1 MFDLIANTASDIY
14 VFSQSTVYE
23 WLVQPLAFDLGL
35 GGLMEDGYEVSGWL
49 VIGMFQIIVIALLF
63 APLERLR
70 PVEKVIYSRAV
81 YTDMIYTVI
90 HRLGFFRLFFF
101 FSVAPF
107 LDNAFGWLHTKGF
120 SPVQL
125 EDLVPG
131 VTDIGW
137 VSFILYLVVFD
148 FLGYWIHRAQHQWG
162 WWWTLHSVHH
172 SQRQMTIWSDSRNHL
187 LDDVIHAILFSLIA
201 LFIGIEPS
209 QYVGIVCLTQLAE
222 SFQHAN
228 IKLSFGRLGE
238 RLWVSPRFHR
248 IHHSVGVG
256 HEFRQGVLG
265 GHNFAILLP
274 IWDLLFRTSLF
285 ENRYDPT
292 GIRDQVENDVDYG
305 DGFLSQQWLGLI
317 RFSKAIIT
325 KFSPA

>member
-1 MFDLIANTASDIY
+1 MFDLIFNTASDIY
-14 VFSQSTVYE
+14 IYSQSAVYE
-23 WLVQPLAFDLGL
+23 WLVQPLAFNLAL

-49 VIGMFQIIVIALLF
+49 VIGIFQIIVIALLF
-63 APLERLR
+63 APLEHLR
-70 PVEKVIYSRAV
+70 PVEKVVHKGAV
-81 YTDMIYTVI
+81 YTDMIYTAI

-101 FSVAPF
+101 FSITPF
-107 LDNAFGWLHTKGF
+107 LDDAFGWLHISGF
-120 SPVQL
+120 GAIQL

-148 FLGYWIHRAQHQWG
+148 FFGYWIHRAQHQWS

-201 LFIGIEPS
+201 LLIGIEPS
-209 QYVGIVCLTQLAE
+209 QYIGIVCLTQLSE

-228 IKLSFGRLGE
+228 LKLSFGRVGE
-238 RLWVSPRFHR
+238 LLWVSPRFHR
-248 IHHSVGVG
+248 IHHSVGIG
-256 HEFRQGVLG
+256 HEFDQDILG

-274 IWDLLFRTSLF
+274 IWDFLFRTSLF
-285 ENRYDPT
+285 ASRYDPT
-292 GIRDQVENDVDYG
+292 GIRDQVENNIDYG
-305 DGFLSQQWLGLI
+305 DGFLSQQWLGLK
-317 RFSKAIIT
+317 RFSNAVVT
-325 KFSPA
+325 KLV